1 MPPTNEKSLPAKEQ
15 QFIVNEKKRP
25 ANEYQPTAN
34 KYPFPVKEEHREE
47 LSLYIHIPFCLKKCR
62 YCDFLS
68 APQDEE
74 TRERYVRALVREIRC
89 RKNWAEKTGR
99 RVDTVFLGGGTPSV
113 LTPDQVGRIMEAVY
127 ASFYVEEDAE
137 ISMELNPGTA
147 DQEKMRVFRQ
157 AAINRL
163 SIGVQSLQDQEL
175 RLLGRIHNTGQAKEA
190 FLMARK
196 AGFENVNVD
205 LMSALPGQT
214 FSSWA
219 DSLAGICAWEPEH
232 ISAYSLIMEP
242 GTEFAA
248 LQDAGKLPP
257 LPDEDTDREMYRYT
271 ESYLADHGYE
281 HYEISNYAKPGRE
294 CRHNCGY
301 WTGHQYLG
309 LGIGAASYVDGA
321 RFSNT
326 SDIQA
331 YLSTMEFVDEEVIPG
346 KKMTDLIGSESPT
359 GSTAWLEEICTD
371 QHVLTEEEKMEE
383 FMFLGLRMCGG
394 IEKEDFERRFPGHS
408 LEDIYGKVI
417 RRHLAQGVMEE
428 TEKGFRLTERG
439 IDISNYIL
447 ADYLL

>member
-1 MPPTNEKSLPAKEQ
+1 MADEK
-15 QFIVNEKKRP
+15 R
-25 ANEYQPTAN
+25 
-34 KYPFPVKEEHREE
+34 REA
-47 LSLYIHIPFCLKKCR
+47 LSLYIHIPFCLKKCS

-74 TRERYVRALVREIRC
+74 TRKRYVRALIREIRS
-89 RKNWAEKTGR
+89 RKNWAEETGR
-99 RVDTVFLGGGTPSV
+99 HVDTIFLGGGTPSV
-113 LTPDQVGRIMEAVY
+113 LTADQVGRIMEAVY
-127 ASFYVEEDAE
+127 GFFDVEKDAE

-147 DQEKMRVFRQ
+147 DQEKMRAFRQ
-157 AAINRL
+157 AGINRL

-196 AGFENVNVD
+196 AGFDNVNID

-219 DSLAGICAWEPEH
+219 DTLTGICAWEPEH

-248 LQDAGKLPP
+248 LQDAGKLPS

-271 ESYLADHGYE
+271 EDYLAGHGYR

-301 WTGHQYLG
+301 WTGHPYLG

-321 RFSNT
+321 RFSNIADLKT
-326 SDIQA
+326 
-331 YLSTMEFVDEEVIPG
+331 YLSYLEPADEEALSG
-346 KKMTDLIGSESPT
+346 EKMTDLPGSESPT
-359 GSTAWLEEICTD
+359 GSTAWLEGICTD
-371 QHVLTEEEKMEE
+371 RHVLTEEEKIEE

-394 IEKEDFERRFPGHS
+394 VERTRFERRFPGHT
-408 LEDIYGKVI
+408 LEEIYGDVL

-428 TEKGFRLTERG
+428 TEKGYRLNERG

>member
-1 MPPTNEKSLPAKEQ
+1 MADEK
-15 QFIVNEKKRP
+15 R
-25 ANEYQPTAN
+25 
-34 KYPFPVKEEHREE
+34 REA
-47 LSLYIHIPFCLKKCR
+47 LSLYIHIPFCLKKCS

-74 TRERYVRALVREIRC
+74 TRERYVRALIREIRS
-89 RKNWAEKTGR
+89 RKNWAEETGR
-99 RVDTVFLGGGTPSV
+99 HVDTIFLGGGTPSV
-113 LTPDQVGRIMEAVY
+113 LAADQISRIMEAVHV
-127 ASFYVEEDAE
+127 SFDVGKDAE

-147 DQEKMRVFRQ
+147 DQEKLRAFRQ
-157 AAINRL
+157 AGINRL
-163 SIGVQSLQDQEL
+163 SMGVQSLQDQEL

-196 AGFENVNVD
+196 AGFDNVNID

-219 DSLAGICAWEPEH
+219 DTLTGICAWEPEH
-232 ISAYSLIMEP
+232 ISAYSLIIEP

-248 LQDAGKLPP
+248 LQDAGKLPS

-271 ESYLADHGYE
+271 EDYLAGHGYR

-301 WTGHQYLG
+301 WTGHPYLG

-321 RFSNT
+321 RLSNIADLKT
-326 SDIQA
+326 
-331 YLSTMEFVDEEVIPG
+331 YLSYLEPADEEALSG
-346 KKMTDLIGSESPT
+346 EKMTDLPGSESPT
-359 GSTAWLEEICTD
+359 GSTAWLEGICTD
-371 QHVLTEEEKMEE
+371 RHVLTEEEKIEE

-394 IEKEDFERRFPGHS
+394 IEKEDFERRFPGRA
-408 LEDIYGKVI
+408 LKDIYGKVI
-417 RRHLAQGVMEE
+417 HKHLAQGVMEE

-439 IDISNYIL
+439 IDISNFIL